1 MSVQN
6 GVVQYNNSAGVL
18 SFKNSAD
25 TKTNV
30 SCFQRLPDQIK
41 ERNEKLKDEMFG
53 KSF

>member
-1 MSVQN
+1 MEVN
-6 GVVQYNNSAGVL
+6 ERRFVIL
-18 SFKNSAD
+18 NSAD